1 MRVSFFKNIV
11 FIPILGLICC
21 GSTTDQKNDG
31 FANSHILNDTLN
43 ISVINNLK
51 KDTLLM
57 GRNISEKSSTH
68 IFTGANQW
76 QAYMKLLKGKKVGIV
91 ANQTSVV
98 NDTLES
104 KNSLRVVDVHLVDF
118 IYEFDNTI
126 SKVFAPEHGF
136 RGTAD
141 AGEVIKD
148 GVDLKTGIP
157 IVSLYGKNKKPS
169 KEQLKDIDI
178 MVFDIQDVGARFYTY
193 ISTLH
198 YVMEACAENS
208 ITLVVLDRPN
218 PNGHYIDG
226 PILEP
231 QHTSFVGMHPV
242 PVVHGMTI
250 GEYAQMINGQGW
262 LKNKAQCDLKVIA
275 MKNYTHQTPYSLVIK
290 PSPNLPNDVAIN
302 LYPSLCFF
310 EGTPISAGRG
320 TNKQF
325 QLFGAPTLPQ
335 ETYTYGFT
343 PMANQGAKNPKFKA
357 QNCFG
362 LDVSTTKKLYGIQ
375 LKWLIDAY
383 RDSQNKKDFFNSF
396 FLKLSGTSL
405 LQEQIK
411 QGLSQK
417 QIKDSWQQGLQ
428 NYNTMRKKYLL
439 YN

>member
-1 MRVSFFKNIV
+1 MSVSFFKNIV

-21 GSTTDQKNDG
+21 GSTNEQKNDG
-31 FANSHILNDTLN
+31 FADSLILKDTLN
-43 ISVINNLK
+43 TTVTNNLE
-51 KDTLLM
+51 KDTLLV
-57 GRNISEKSSTH
+57 GRSIFEKSSDH

-104 KNSLRVVDVHLVDF
+104 KNSLRVVDFHLVDF

-126 SKVFAPEHGF
+126 SKVFATEHGF

-141 AGEVIKD
+141 AGEAIKD
-148 GVDLKTGIP
+148 AVDLKTGIP
-157 IVSLYGKNKKPS
+157 IISLYGKNKKPS

-198 YVMEACAENS
+198 YVMEACAENN
-208 ITLVVLDRPN
+208 IELVVLDRPN

-231 QHTSFVGMHPV
+231 QHASFVGMHPV

-262 LKNKAQCDLKVIA
+262 LKNKVQCDLKVIA
-275 MKNYTHQTPYSLVIK
+275 MKNYTHQTAYSLAIK

-325 QLFGAPTLPQ
+325 QLFGGPTLPQ
-335 ETYTYGFT
+335 EIYTYGFT
-343 PMANQGAKNPKFKA
+343 PQANLGAKNPKFKS
-357 QNCFG
+357 QDCFG
-362 LDVSTTKKLYGIQ
+362 RDLSTTKKLYGIQ
-375 LKWLIDAY
+375 LSWLIDAY
-383 RDSQNKKDFFNSF
+383 SDSQNKKDFFNSF
-396 FLKLSGTSL
+396 FLKLSGTTL
-405 LQEQIK
+405 LQEQIQ
-411 QGLSQK
+411 QGLTQK
-417 QIKDSWQQGLQ
+417 QIKATWQQDLQ
-428 NYNTMRKKYLL
+428 TYNTMRKNYLL
-439 YN
+439 YK